1 MTVKIFISTDNKN
14 KEHALTLSR
23 ALHNKHGCEVLFT
36 VPSLDAFNFPKSNI
50 QVVPY
55 NNFRDIEQA
64 LIINKFTVGI
74 IFNDT
79 EITDKHIFSIKA
91 KPSSN
96 KDEYVFESKKDLVK
110 SIIKNDNFVENDLK
124 DIPILTLI
132 YKNSSPSNLYT
143 IDNDNLIVL
152 RGIETESRVP
162 SFPYKIKDYSNNFI
176 TIKPLCNWEN
186 PIELFN
192 DFKRF
197 SKDNNGKWNSFVLDP
212 NTNNPDYYLVLNSTS
227 ERFDPSK
234 TIWFCMEPKMET
246 HPGWAQ
252 FCTMMNNVNP
262 LYNGSHSLQ
271 MNNVEW
277 HLSKT
282 YNELCNEEN
291 TRPSKVYD
299 KVLSV
304 VVSDRCVDEGHKLRL
319 DLIKDLDKRT
329 DLGFDLHI
337 YGKCKSLNFKNY
349 KGELPRATKDDGI
362 FPYKYHFNAENH
374 SYDNYITEKFT
385 DGIIGETLFF
395 YWGCTN
401 TEKYYDKNC
410 FIKFSL
416 KPEDREKDIS
426 ILKEAITNDEWSKRI
441 DIIRKEK
448 KKMYKVYNMY
458 PRIESILFLTKTTII
473 LENYSQLENQNRGSY
488 LIKQNFKNIQI
499 ADIVMGQNV
508 FMELFNLA
516 VTTKNNV
523 MLILK
528 TTSVLD
534 LHHKLCV
541 CISES
546 RELED
551 KIPEIIL
558 LDDKSFFITPE
569 GGQKMLEIIKT
580 TMGGISFENLYN
592 KLFYKKL

>member
-14 KEHALTLSR
+14 KEHALALSR

-36 VPSLDAFNFPKSNI
+36 VPSLDAYNFPKGNI

-64 LIINKFTVGI
+64 LIVNKFTVGI
-74 IFNDT
+74 VFNDI
-79 EITDKHIFSIKA
+79 EINDKHIFSVKA
-91 KPSSN
+91 KHSKN
-96 KDEYVFESKKDLVK
+96 DEYSFESKKDLVK
-110 SIIKNDNFVENDLK
+110 STIKNDNFLENDLK

-132 YKNSSPSNLYT
+132 YKNSSPSILYT
-143 IDNDNLIVL
+143 IDNNNMIVL

-162 SFPYKIKDYSNNFI
+162 QFPYKLKDYENNMI
-176 TIKPLCNWEN
+176 TIKPLCNWES
-186 PIELFN
+186 PLELFN

-197 SKDNNGKWNSFVLDP
+197 SKDNNGKWNNFVLDP
-212 NTNNPDYYLVLNSTS
+212 TTNSPDYYLVLNSTS

-246 HPGWAQ
+246 HPGWSQ
-252 FCTMMNNVNP
+252 FCTMMNNTNP

-282 YNELCNEEN
+282 YKELCEEE
-291 TRPSKVYD
+291 TVRPSKFYD

-319 DLIKDLDKRT
+319 DLIKDLDKRK

-401 TEKYYDKNC
+401 TEKYYDKNS
-410 FIKFSL
+410 FIKLSL
-416 KPEDREKDIS
+416 KPEDRETDIS
-426 ILKEAITNDEWSKRI
+426 VLKEAIINDEWSKRI
-441 DIIRKEK
+441 ETIRKEK

-458 PRIESILFLTKTTII
+458 PRIESILFLNKTTII
-473 LENYSQLENQNRGSY
+473 LENSPDTQTRGQY
-488 LIKQNFKNIQI
+488 LLKQNFKTIRL
-499 ADIVMGQNV
+499 ADIVMGQQV
-508 FMELFNLA
+508 FMEMFNLA
-516 VTTKNNV
+516 VTSKTNM

-528 TTSVLD
+528 TTNITD

-551 KIPEIIL
+551 KIPEMIL
-558 LDDKSFFITPE
+558 IDNNSFFITPE
-569 GGQKMLEIIKT
+569 GASKILEIIKT

>member
-14 KEHALTLSR
+14 KEHAITLSK

-36 VPSLDAFNFPKSNI
+36 VPSVDAFNFPKVNI

-55 NNFRDIEQA
+55 NNFREIEQA
-64 LIINKFTVGI
+64 LIINNFTVGI

-79 EITDKHIFSIKA
+79 EVTEKHIFTIKA
-91 KPSSN
+91 KLSTI
-96 KDEYVFESKKDLVK
+96 KDEYIFESKKAIIK
-110 SIIKNDNFVENDLK
+110 SSVKNDNFVENDLK

-132 YKNSSPSNLYT
+132 YKNSSPSILYT

-152 RGIETESRVP
+152 RGIDTESRVP
-162 SFPYKIKDYSNNFI
+162 SIPYKIKDYSNNFL
-176 TIKPLCNWEN
+176 TIKPLCNWESSL
-186 PIELFN
+186 ELFN

-212 NTNNPDYYLVLNSTS
+212 HTSNPDYYLVINSTP

-246 HPGWAQ
+246 HPGWSQ
-252 FCTMMNNVNP
+252 FCAMMNNANP
-262 LYNGSHSLQ
+262 IYNGSHSLQ
-271 MNNVEW
+271 MNNIEW

-282 YNELCNEEN
+282 YKELCEEEP
-291 TRPSKVYD
+291 TRPLKIYD

-329 DLGFDLHI
+329 DLGFDIHI

-374 SYDNYITEKFT
+374 SYENYITEKFT

-401 TEKYYDKNC
+401 TEKYYDKNS
-410 FIKFSL
+410 FINLSL
-416 KPEDREKDIS
+416 KPEDREQDILTLKQA
-426 ILKEAITNDEWSKRI
+426 ILNDEWSKRI

-448 KKMYKVYNMY
+448 QKMYKVYNMY
-458 PRIESILFLTKTTII
+458 PRIESILFLNKTTII
-473 LENYSQLENQNRGSY
+473 LENYSPNENQNRGNY
-488 LIKQNFKNIQI
+488 LVKQNFKDIRI
-499 ADIVMGQNV
+499 ADVVMGQNV
-508 FMELFNLA
+508 FMEIFNLA

-534 LHHKLCV
+534 IHHKLCV

-546 RELED
+546 RELEH

-558 LDDKSFFITPE
+558 LENNSFFITPE
-569 GGQKMLEIIKT
+569 GGSKMLEVIKT
-580 TMGGISFENLYN
+580 TMGGISFEGLYK

>member
-14 KEHALTLSR
+14 KDHALVLSK

-55 NNFRDIEQA
+55 NNFAEIEQS
-64 LIINKFTVGI
+64 LILNKFTIGI
-74 IFNDT
+74 MFNDI
-79 EITDKHIFSIKA
+79 EVNDRHIFSIKC
-91 KPSSN
+91 KPSKV
-96 KDEYVFESKKDLVK
+96 KDEYIFESKKDLVK
-110 SIIKNDNFVENDLK
+110 STIKNENFVENTLK

-132 YKNSSPSNLYT
+132 YKNSSPSNLYV
-143 IDNDNLIVL
+143 IDEENLIVL
-152 RGIETESRVP
+152 RGIETESKVP
-162 SFPYKIKDYSNNFI
+162 QFPYKFKDYENNMI
-176 TIKPLCNWEN
+176 TIKPLCNWES
-186 PIELFN
+186 PLELFN

-197 SKDNNGKWNSFVLDP
+197 SKDGNGKWNTFVLDP

-252 FCTMMNNVNP
+252 FCNAMNNSNP

-271 MNNVEW
+271 MNNLEW

-282 YNELCNEEN
+282 YKDLCNEES
-291 TRPSKVYD
+291 PSKVYD

-304 VVSDRCVDEGHKLRL
+304 VVSDRAVDEGHKLRL

-374 SYDNYITEKFT
+374 SYENYITEKFT
-385 DGIIGETLFF
+385 DGIMGETVFF

-401 TEKYYDKNC
+401 TEKYYDKKS
-410 FIKFSL
+410 FIKLSL
-416 KPEDREKDIS
+416 KPEDRENDIS
-426 ILKEAITNDEWSKRI
+426 ILKQAILNDEWSKRI

-458 PRIESILFLTKTTII
+458 PRIESILFLNKTTII
-473 LENYSQLENQNRGSY
+473 LENYSPVENQNRGNY

-508 FMELFNLA
+508 FMDLFNLA
-516 VTTKNNV
+516 LTSKNNI
-523 MLILK
+523 MLIFK
-528 TTSVLD
+528 TTNILD

-558 LDDKSFFITPE
+558 LDDISFFITPE
-569 GGQKMLEIIKT
+569 GASKMLEIIRT
-580 TMGGISFENLYN
+580 TMGGISFEGLYK

>member
-14 KEHALTLSR
+14 KEHALALSR

-36 VPSLDAFNFPKSNI
+36 VPSLDAYNFPKSNI

-74 IFNDT
+74 VFNDI
-79 EITDKHIFSIKA
+79 EINDKHIFSIKA
-91 KPSSN
+91 KYSKN
-96 KDEYVFESKKDLVK
+96 DEYVFESKKDLVK
-110 SIIKNDNFVENDLK
+110 SMIKNDNFVENDLK

-132 YKNSSPSNLYT
+132 YKNSSPSILYT
-143 IDNDNLIVL
+143 IDNNNLIVL

-162 SFPYKIKDYSNNFI
+162 SFPYKLKDYENNMI
-176 TIKPLCNWEN
+176 TIKPLCNWES
-186 PIELFN
+186 PLELFN

-197 SKDNNGKWNSFVLDP
+197 SKDNNGKWNNFVLDP
-212 NTNNPDYYLVLNSTS
+212 TTNSPDYYLVLNSTS

-246 HPGWAQ
+246 HPGWSQ
-252 FCTMMNNVNP
+252 FCTMMNNANP

-282 YNELCNEEN
+282 YKELCEEE
-291 TRPSKVYD
+291 TARPSKFYD

-319 DLIKDLDKRT
+319 DFIKDLDKRK

-410 FIKFSL
+410 FIKLSL
-416 KPEDREKDIS
+416 KPEDRETDIS
-426 ILKEAITNDEWSKRI
+426 MVKEAIINDEWSKRI
-441 DIIRKEK
+441 ETIRKEK

-458 PRIESILFLTKTTII
+458 PRIESILFLNKTTII
-473 LENYSQLENQNRGSY
+473 LENSPDTQTRGQY
-488 LIKQNFKNIQI
+488 LLKQNFKNIRL
-499 ADIVMGQNV
+499 ADIVMGQQV
-508 FMELFNLA
+508 FMEMFNLA
-516 VTTKNNV
+516 VTSKSNM

-528 TTSVLD
+528 TTNIID

-551 KIPEIIL
+551 KIPEMIL
-558 LDDKSFFITPE
+558 IDDNSFFITPE
-569 GGQKMLEIIKT
+569 GGAKMLEIIKT

>member
-1 MTVKIFISTDNKN
+1 M
-14 KEHALTLSR
+14 
-23 ALHNKHGCEVLFT
+23 
-36 VPSLDAFNFPKSNI
+36 
-50 QVVPY
+50 
-55 NNFRDIEQA
+55 
-64 LIINKFTVGI
+64 
-74 IFNDT
+74 
-79 EITDKHIFSIKA
+79 
-91 KPSSN
+91 
-96 KDEYVFESKKDLVK
+96 
-110 SIIKNDNFVENDLK
+110 IKNDNFVENDLK

-132 YKNSSPSNLYT
+132 YKNSSPSILYT
-143 IDNDNLIVL
+143 IDNNNLIVL

-162 SFPYKIKDYSNNFI
+162 SFPYKLKDYENNMI
-176 TIKPLCNWEN
+176 TIKPLCNWES
-186 PIELFN
+186 PLELFN

-197 SKDNNGKWNSFVLDP
+197 SKDNNGKWNNFVLDP
-212 NTNNPDYYLVLNSTS
+212 TTNSPDYYLVLNSTS

-246 HPGWAQ
+246 HPGWSQ
-252 FCTMMNNVNP
+252 FCTMMNNANP

-282 YNELCNEEN
+282 YKELCEEE
-291 TRPSKVYD
+291 TARPSKFYD

-319 DLIKDLDKRT
+319 DFIKDLDKRK

-410 FIKFSL
+410 FIKLSL
-416 KPEDREKDIS
+416 KPEDRETDIS
-426 ILKEAITNDEWSKRI
+426 MVKEAIINDEWSKRI
-441 DIIRKEK
+441 ETIRKEK

-458 PRIESILFLTKTTII
+458 PRIESILFLNKTTII
-473 LENYSQLENQNRGSY
+473 LENSPDTQTRGQY
-488 LIKQNFKNIQI
+488 LLKQNFKNIRL
-499 ADIVMGQNV
+499 ADIVMGQQV
-508 FMELFNLA
+508 FMEMFNLA
-516 VTTKNNV
+516 VTSKSNM

-528 TTSVLD
+528 TTNIID

-551 KIPEIIL
+551 KIPEMIL
-558 LDDKSFFITPE
+558 IDDNSFFITPE
-569 GGQKMLEIIKT
+569 GGAKMLEIIKT

>member
-14 KEHALTLSR
+14 KEHALTLSK

-36 VPSLDAFNFPKSNI
+36 VPSLDAFNFPKGAI

-64 LIINKFTVGI
+64 LIVNKFTVGI
-74 IFNDT
+74 TFNDI
-79 EITDKHIFSIKA
+79 EVSDKHIFPIKA
-91 KPSSN
+91 KYSKN
-96 KDEYVFESKKDLVK
+96 DEYVFETKKDLVK
-110 SIIKNDNFVENDLK
+110 STIKNDNFVENDLK
-124 DIPILTLI
+124 DIPVLTLI
-132 YKNSSPSNLYT
+132 YKNSSPSILYT

-152 RGIETESRVP
+152 RGIETESKVP
-162 SFPYKIKDYSNNFI
+162 PFPYKIKDYSNNII
-176 TIKPLCNWEN
+176 TIKPLCNWES
-186 PIELFN
+186 PQELFN

-212 NTNNPDYYLVLNSTS
+212 NTSNPDYYLVLNSTA

-246 HPGWAQ
+246 HPGWSQ
-252 FCTMMNNVNP
+252 FCSVMNNANP
-262 LYNGSHSLQ
+262 LYNGSHPLQ

-282 YNELCNEEN
+282 YKELCEEESC
-291 TRPSKVYD
+291 RPSKFYD

-304 VVSDRCVDEGHKLRL
+304 VVSDRAVDEGHKLRL

-374 SYDNYITEKFT
+374 SYENYITEKFT
-385 DGIIGETLFF
+385 DGIIGETVFF

-401 TEKYYDKNC
+401 TEKYYDKNS
-410 FIKFSL
+410 FIKLSL
-416 KPEDREKDIS
+416 KPEDRENDIS
-426 ILKEAITNDEWSKRI
+426 MLKEAILNDEWSKRI

-458 PRIESILFLTKTTII
+458 PRIESILFLNKTSVI
-473 LENYSQLENQNRGSY
+473 LENFSPIENQNRGNY
-488 LIKQNFKNIQI
+488 LIKQNFKDIKM

-508 FMELFNLA
+508 FMEMFNLA
-516 VTTKNNV
+516 VSTKNNV
-523 MLILK
+523 MIIFK
-528 TTSVLD
+528 TTNVVD
-534 LHHKLCV
+534 IHHKLCV

-558 LDDKSFFITPE
+558 LDDNSFFITPE
-569 GGQKMLEIIKT
+569 GGSKMLEVIKT
-580 TMGGISFENLYN
+580 TMGGISFEGLYK

>member
-23 ALHNKHGCEVLFT
+23 ALSNKHGCEVLFT
-36 VPSLDAFNFPKSNI
+36 VPSLDAYNFPKVNI

-74 IFNDT
+74 IFNDI
-79 EITDKHIFSIKA
+79 EVAEKHIFSIKA
-91 KPSSN
+91 KPSKN
-96 KDEYVFESKKDLVK
+96 DEYVFESKKDVVK
-110 SIIKNDNFVENDLK
+110 STIKNDNFVENDIK

-132 YKNSSPSNLYT
+132 YKNSSPSILYT

-162 SFPYKIKDYSNNFI
+162 SITYNIKDYSNNLI
-176 TIKPLCNWEN
+176 TIKPLCNWES

-212 NTNNPDYYLVLNSTS
+212 NINNPDYYLVLNSTS

-246 HPGWAQ
+246 HTGWEQ

-271 MNNVEW
+271 MNNLEW

-282 YNELCNEEN
+282 YKELCSEE
-291 TRPSKVYD
+291 TARPSKLYD

-319 DLIKDLDKRT
+319 DLIKDLDKRK

-349 KGELPRATKDDGI
+349 KGELPKATKDDGI

-401 TEKYYDKNC
+401 TEKYYDKDC
-410 FIKFSL
+410 FIKLSL

-426 ILKEAITNDEWSKRI
+426 TLKEAITNDEWSKRI

-458 PRIESILFLTKTTII
+458 PRIESILFLNKTSII
-473 LENYSQLENQNRGSY
+473 LENYSPVENQNRGQY
-488 LIKQNFKNIQI
+488 LIKQNFKDIKL
-499 ADIVMGQNV
+499 ADIVMGQQV
-508 FMELFNLA
+508 FMEMFNLA
-516 VTTKNNV
+516 LTTKNNV

-528 TTSVLD
+528 TTNILD

-558 LDDKSFFITPE
+558 IDDKSFFITPE
-569 GGQKMLEIIKT
+569 GGSKMLEIIKT
-580 TMGGISFENLYN
+580 TMGGISFEGLYN